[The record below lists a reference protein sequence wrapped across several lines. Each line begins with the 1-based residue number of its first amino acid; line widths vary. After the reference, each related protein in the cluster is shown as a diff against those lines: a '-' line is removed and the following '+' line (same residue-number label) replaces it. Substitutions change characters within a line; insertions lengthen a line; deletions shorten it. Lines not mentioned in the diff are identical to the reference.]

1 MSAINTCRHFKYG
14 YCRFTN
20 RCRLQH
26 SSKICEKEDCNVNLC
41 QDRHPRTCKFFA
53 EYGRCKFGEFC
64 LYSHNVKNL
73 TVHEK
78 EINALRVKVKDLEEE
93 IGIMKVERD
102 VVSNRLLEVE
112 TCCRTMESR
121 HSVSSENSIL
131 QLSNDVTSLD
141 SILHTVVTD
150 VAELKEIS
158 DLLKLRSGVT
168 YDEFSAHSKMVNKL
182 EERVRRIE
190 DFIRRYLSKSAVC
203 ASPAPT
209 PPTPPVSLVK
219 KSRQ

>member
-1 MSAINTCRHFKYG
+1 M
-14 YCRFTN
+14 
-20 RCRLQH
+20 
-26 SSKICEKEDCNVNLC
+26 
-41 QDRHPRTCKFFA
+41 
-53 EYGRCKFGEFC
+53 
-64 LYSHNVKNL
+64 KNL

-78 EINALRVKVKDLEEE
+78 EINALRVKVKNLEEE

-190 DFIRRYLSKSAVC
+190 DFIR
-203 ASPAPT
+203 
-209 PPTPPVSLVK
+209 
-219 KSRQ
+219 

>member
-1 MSAINTCRHFKYG
+1 MDIVVSLTDV
-14 YCRFTN
+14 
-20 RCRLQH
+20 
-26 SSKICEKEDCNVNLC
+26 DCNTAPKYVKKKIVMSTCVKIVTLVLVNR
-41 QDRHPRTCKFFA
+41 Q
-53 EYGRCKFGEFC
+53 
-64 LYSHNVKNL
+64 
-73 TVHEK
+73 
-78 EINALRVKVKDLEEE
+78 
-93 IGIMKVERD
+93 
-102 VVSNRLLEVE
+102 
-112 TCCRTMESR
+112 
-121 HSVSSENSIL
+121 SVSSENSIL

-141 SILHTVVTD
+141 SIIHNVVTD

-168 YDEFSAHSKMVNKL
+168 YDEFSAHSKMVNKI
-182 EERVRRIE
+182 EERIRRIE

>member
-1 MSAINTCRHFKYG
+1 M
-14 YCRFTN
+14 
-20 RCRLQH
+20 
-26 SSKICEKEDCNVNLC
+26 
-41 QDRHPRTCKFFA
+41 
-53 EYGRCKFGEFC
+53 
-64 LYSHNVKNL
+64 KNL

-78 EINALRVKVKDLEEE
+78 EINAIRAKVKDLEEE
-93 IGIMKVERD
+93 IGIIKVERD

-112 TCCRTMESR
+112 TCYRTMESR
-121 HSVSSENSIL
+121 QSVSSENSIL

-182 EERVRRIE
+182 EERV
-190 DFIRRYLSKSAVC
+190 
-203 ASPAPT
+203 
-209 PPTPPVSLVK
+209 
-219 KSRQ
+219 